1 MFNWICPQCG
11 SEVLA
16 SYAEC
21 PECAKRTA
29 QPAPPA
35 QPAANPLPAAAQT
48 PPPQPAAAQPAYT
61 EPARNVVF
69 TPPPAPAQP
78 PFQPAAPQGYYMQ
91 PPRRG
96 LPTWLMS
103 ILFSLLFVGLG
114 AGVYWAIQHFKESSP
129 VSASGTTGTALEN
142 PGAKTAARPSPYQ
155 KYVEVT
161 GVRLFQNSKKQVEAR
176 FLIVNHSEGEMADL
190 SGTVEIRGR
199 AGKEEE
205 PVGSFTFKSGSIGPN
220 ESKELTAKVDT
231 KLKVYELP
239 DWQNIDAR
247 VRITAP

>member
-29 QPAPPA
+29 QPAAPAQPAATQAPPA
-35 QPAANPLPAAAQT
+35 QPAAP
-48 PPPQPAAAQPAYT
+48 QPAYT
-61 EPARNVVF
+61 EPVRNVVF

-78 PFQPAAPQGYYMQ
+78 PFQPAPLGYYMQ

-96 LPTWLMS
+96 LPTWLIS
-103 ILFSLLFVGLG
+103 ILFSLAFVGLG
-114 AGVYWAIQHFKESSP
+114 AGVYWAIQHFKGESSP
-129 VSASGTTGTALEN
+129 VAASGTTGATLEN
-142 PGAKTAARPSPYQ
+142 PGAKTPAKPSPYQ

-176 FLIVNHSEGEMADL
+176 FLIVSHSEGEMADIA
-190 SGTVEIRGR
+190 GTVEIRGR

-205 PVGSFTFKSGSIGPN
+205 PVGSFTFKTGSMGPN
-220 ESKELTAKVDT
+220 ESKEMSAKVDT
-231 KLKVYELP
+231 KLKAYELP